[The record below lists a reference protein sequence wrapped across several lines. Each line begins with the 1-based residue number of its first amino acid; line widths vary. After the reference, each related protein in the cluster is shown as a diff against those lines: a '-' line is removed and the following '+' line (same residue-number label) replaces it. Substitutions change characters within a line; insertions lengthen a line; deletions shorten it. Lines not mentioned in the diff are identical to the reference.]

1 MPSAI
6 THAAVGAGAAW
17 AFAPSGA
24 PRYLGVLAVACS
36 VLPDLDVIAFFYR
49 LPYHHFF
56 FHRGFFHSLFFSLI
70 VGLAIMTIF
79 FRDQNHFPRRSFS
92 FFVFFFLLTASHGL
106 LDALNSGGYGVALFL
121 PFDDSRYSFPW
132 TPLPI
137 SPIRVRSFYSP
148 WGWTV
153 VKSELLW
160 IWLPFLFLALFF
172 RWVRST
178 LAAGKKRRAGL

>member
-6 THAAVGAGAAW
+6 THAAVGAAAAW
-17 AFAPSGA
+17 AFAPSSA
-24 PRYLGVLAVACS
+24 PKYLGVLAVVCS
-36 VLPDLDVIAFFYR
+36 VFPDIDVIAFFYR
-49 LPYHHFF
+49 MPYHHFF
-56 FHRGFFHSLFFSLI
+56 SHRGFFHSLFFSLI
-70 VGLAIMTIF
+70 LSFAILTLF
-79 FRDQNHFPRRSFS
+79 FRYRNPFPERSLP
-92 FFVFFFLLTASHGL
+92 FFFFFLLLAASHGL

-137 SPIRVRSFYSP
+137 SPIGIRSFFSP

-160 IWLPFLFLALFF
+160 VWLPSLFLVFISRGVHSALTG
-172 RWVRST
+172 S
-178 LAAGKKRRAGL
+178 GKKRARL

>member
-6 THAAVGAGAAW
+6 THAAVGAAAAW

-24 PRYLGVLAVACS
+24 PRHWGALALACS
-36 VLPDLDVIAFFYR
+36 ILPDLDVISFFYR
-49 LPYHHFF
+49 LPYHHLF
-56 FHRGFFHSLFFSLI
+56 FHRGFLHSLFFALI
-70 VGLAIMTIF
+70 LSLAIVTIF
-79 FRDQNHFPRRSFS
+79 FRAPQPFSRRWVF

-137 SPIRVRSFYSP
+137 SPIRVRSFFSP

-178 LAAGKKRRAGL
+178 LAGNKKRRAGL

>member
-6 THAAVGAGAAW
+6 THAAVGAAAAW

-24 PRYLGVLAVACS
+24 PKYLGVLAVVCS
-36 VLPDLDVIAFFYR
+36 VFPDIDVIAFFYR
-49 LPYHHFF
+49 LPYPHFF

-70 VGLAIMTIF
+70 LSFAILTIF
-79 FRDQNHFPRRSFS
+79 FHDPKQFSRRSFS

-137 SPIRVRSFYSP
+137 SSIGIRSFFSP

-160 IWLPFLFLALFF
+160 IWLPSLFLVLIS
-172 RWVRST
+172 RSVRS
-178 LAAGKKRRAGL
+178 AFAGHEKKRVGL

>member
-6 THAAVGAGAAW
+6 THAAVGATAAW

-24 PRYLGVLAVACS
+24 PRHLGVLAVVCS
-36 VLPDLDVIAFFYR
+36 VLPDLDVISFFYR
-49 LPYHHFF
+49 LPYHHLF
-56 FHRGFFHSLFFSLI
+56 FHRGFFHSLFFAFILSFAI
-70 VGLAIMTIF
+70 VTIF
-79 FRDQNHFPRRSFS
+79 FRDPQLLSRRSFS
-92 FFVFFFLLTASHGL
+92 FFVFFFLLTACHGL

-137 SPIRVRSFYSP
+137 SPIRVRSFLSP

-153 VKSELLW
+153 LKSEILW
-160 IWLPFLFLALFF
+160 IWLPFLVLALLF
-172 RWVRST
+172 RWFRST
-178 LAAGKKRRAGL
+178 LAGSK